1 MAKGEVDIDT
11 GSDFQHEAL
20 IYEDSGAVSG
30 GRRSPSSP
38 LPSRPANPPWWRCGR
53 RTPSCSGRSS
63 ALRRRGWAS
72 SRSRRSGATR
82 RGSCP
87 SGATSSAGRAGRP
100 ARGISEPVW
109 PGREAAEIDECQ
121 RHEYLLNL
129 AFPPGTRSSLL
140 CAYDGSAL
148 PDEVLAA
155 VFRSHRAVL
164 RDGSRE
170 PSGSYRRECDCYG
183 GELPR
188 HPPDAETLPYD
199 RARLAAVR
207 KRVKEAAEQAG
218 IGPRRAADL
227 VAAASE
233 LAANSVAHGGG
244 AGTMYIWREGDHLL
258 IDFED
263 RGTIEE
269 PLAGRLH
276 PTTDQRGGRGLW
288 LANQLC
294 DLVQIR
300 SGALGTTVRVQ
311 AGVA

>member
-1 MAKGEVDIDT
+1 MAKGALDIDT
-11 GSDFQHEAL
+11 GSDLQHEAL
-20 IYEDSGAVSG
+20 IYEGQGQFLAVAVPLLRAALAAGEPALVAVREANAELLRAELGPEAEGVGFVAIEEVGRNPARIVPFWRDFLSG
-30 GRRSPSSP
+30 
-38 LPSRPANPPWWRCGR
+38 PA
-53 RTPSCSGRSS
+53 GRS
-63 ALRRRGWAS
+63 AL
-72 SRSRRSGATR
+72 
-82 RGSCP
+82 
-87 SGATSSAGRAGRP
+87 
-100 ARGISEPVW
+100 GIGEPVW

-140 CAYDGSAL
+140 CTYDGSAL

-155 VFRSHRAVL
+155 VSRSHRAVL

-170 PSGSYRRECDCYG
+170 PSSSYRHECDCYG

-188 HPPDAETLPYD
+188 HPPDAETLPYN

-207 KRVKEAAEQAG
+207 KRVKEAAEQTG

-244 AGTMYIWREGDHLL
+244 TGTMSIWREGNHLL

-276 PTTDQRGGRGLW
+276 PTADQQGGRGLW

-311 AGVA
+311 AAAA